1 MTELQKVST
10 REFRNNLAQYT
21 ASTDPI
27 AVTKHGRVVGYYF
40 PVSPDPQEAEL
51 AQLLAAGAKLDALLQ
66 ERGVS
71 EDELV
76 AEFRQ
81 LQHEGNRSPNP

>member
-1 MTELQKVST
+1 MNELRKVST

-21 ASTDPI
+21 TNPDPV
-27 AVTKHGRVVGYYF
+27 AVTKHGRVIGYYF

-51 AQLLAAGAKLDALLQ
+51 NQLRVAGQKLDALLR
-66 ERGVS
+66 ERGIS

-76 AEFRQ
+76 AELRQ
-81 LQHEGNRSPNP
+81 LRSQQNAG